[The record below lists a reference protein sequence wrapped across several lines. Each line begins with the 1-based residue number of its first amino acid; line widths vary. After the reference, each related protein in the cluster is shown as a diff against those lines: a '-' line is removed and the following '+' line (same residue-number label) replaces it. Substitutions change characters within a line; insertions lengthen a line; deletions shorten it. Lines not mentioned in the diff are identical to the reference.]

1 MGRIRKIG
9 VAAVLA
15 GVMAVSFG
23 ATLSAAKKPGGG
35 GGGGKGGTVCDYLTA
50 IIQYDYTTPTVMLYT
65 LSLYDYYNCS
75 AQ

>member
-35 GGGGKGGTVCDYLTA
+35 GGKGGTVCDYLTA
-50 IIQYDYTTPTVMLYT
+50 IIQYEYTTPTVMLYT
-65 LSLYDYYNCS
+65 LSLYDYYNCP